1 MHVWIRVLAS
11 LGCVFGAGGVALAAA
26 GAHITGG
33 GLVTT
38 AANFLRF
45 HAGALV
51 ALSAAAAVAR
61 RPLWICIAA
70 SLVALGVGLFAGDL
84 ALRGLA
90 GVSPLRLAA
99 PTGGMVLIA
108 GWLVAAIALP
118 IVLGRIVVS
127 D

>member
-1 MHVWIRVLAS
+1 M
-11 LGCVFGAGGVALAAA
+11 GCVFGAGGVALAAV

-33 GLVTT
+33 GSVTT
-38 AANFLRF
+38 AANFLLF

-51 ALSAAAAVAR
+51 ALSAAAAVTR
-61 RPLWICIAA
+61 RPLWICLAA

-90 GVSPLRLAA
+90 GLSPLRLAA
-99 PTGGMVLIA
+99 PTGGMVMIA
-108 GWLVAAIALP
+108 GWLVAAFALP
-118 IVLGRIVVS
+118 VVLGRPGVS